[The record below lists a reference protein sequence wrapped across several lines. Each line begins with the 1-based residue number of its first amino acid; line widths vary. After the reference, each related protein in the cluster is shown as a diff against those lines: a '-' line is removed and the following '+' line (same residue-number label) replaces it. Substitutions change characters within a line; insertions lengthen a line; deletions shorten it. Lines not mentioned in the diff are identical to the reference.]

1 MRAYLPDLIAFT
13 HSWPY
18 LLAALAFGYLLGS
31 IPFGVVMAKV
41 FGLGNLREV
50 GSGNIGATNVL
61 RTGSKKAAILTLVL
75 DMLKGTVAVLIAAQW
90 GHMTAAI
97 AGFGAF
103 LGHCFP
109 IWLGF
114 KGGKGVA
121 TFLGAFL
128 GLHWP
133 TFLVMGATW
142 LVVAFTTKYS
152 SLSALIAAA
161 AAPFILAAFGA
172 NEYVWIAV
180 PLAALLIIRHHENI
194 ARLLKGEES
203 KISLGKKK

>member
-1 MRAYLPDLIAFT
+1 MRAYLPDLVDFT
-13 HSWPY
+13 QSWPY
-18 LLAALAFGYLLGS
+18 LLAAVVFGYLLGS

-41 FGLGNLREV
+41 FGLGDLREV

-61 RTGSKKAAILTLVL
+61 RTGSKKAAILTLL
-75 DMLKGTVAVLIAAQW
+75 FDMLKGTIAVIIAAQW
-90 GHMTAAI
+90 GHMTAAV

-109 IWLGF
+109 VWLKF

-133 TFLVMGATW
+133 TFLAMGATW
-142 LVVAFTTKYS
+142 LVVAFITKMS
-152 SLSALIAAA
+152 SPSALIAAA
-161 AAPFILAAFGA
+161 AAPIFLALFGA
-172 NEYVWIAV
+172 TEYVWISI
-180 PLAALLIIRHHENI
+180 PMAALLWWRHHENI
-194 ARLLKGEES
+194 GRLLKGEET
-203 KISLGKKK
+203 KISLNKK